1 MHKSYLLFLT
11 INGRT
16 IRIKL
21 TKFQQFPGIFPPRR
35 HEIREGGE
43 VKLPPPRAPLSHVF
57 VCMPPG
63 VENGREIAENSST
76 LCELF
81 DR

>member
-1 MHKSYLLFLT
+1 MLT
-11 INGRT
+11 NGRT
-16 IRIKL
+16 DEIK
-21 TKFQQFPGIFPPRR
+21 
-35 HEIREGGE
+35 EGGE
-43 VKLPPPRAPLSHVF
+43 VKLLPPRTPLSHVF

-63 VENGREIAENSST
+63 VENSREIAENSST

>member
-1 MHKSYLLFLT
+1 MLQLSPY
-11 INGRT
+11 I
-16 IRIKL
+16 
-21 TKFQQFPGIFPPRR
+21 GIVVTEVGDGCESD
-35 HEIREGGE
+35 EIREGGE

-63 VENGREIAENSST
+63 VENSREIAENSST